1 MPAVVF
7 FKISFEAEWHRG
19 RPLSETLPLCDRIRK
34 ALPVVAKIWEFNPA
48 DKLRSHIHQLDE
60 FETHAY
66 TGLLE
71 GKFAMDTPSVSV
83 INNKIWMKL
92 TQLDTV
98 RRWHAV

>member
-1 MPAVVF
+1 M
-7 FKISFEAEWHRG
+7 
-19 RPLSETLPLCDRIRK
+19 PLCDRIRK
-34 ALPVVAKIWEFNPA
+34 ALAAVAKIWEFNPA

-60 FETHAY
+60 FETRAY

-92 TQLDTV
+92 TQSSTFAPCSPPS
-98 RRWHAV
+98 H